1 MQSYS
6 VEFIYLFYNLFNIT
20 LRSYPLV
27 KVAYWCH
34 FFLFLRDSRLDRA
47 DEKTMIYQMAHC
59 VLFFF
64 WQRDPTE
71 YWDEGPAW
79 IFWGREREK
88 KSVKFLGASVFSV
101 TFCIGLNA
109 LTADIV
115 LLLAELWFGASV
127 EITGGYGN
135 SQIFTRKW
143 QLLLLYRP
151 AGGIHF
157 SLYIQMERT
166 CALKHVIQLF
176 CWKTHVPRSIWFH
189 FFFLKSSRFQ
199 RRSHLF
205 IMSPGPFH

>member
-34 FFLFLRDSRLDRA
+34 FFLFLRDTRLDRA

-88 KSVKFLGASVFSV
+88 KSVKFLGASVLPI
-101 TFCIGLNA
+101 CH
-109 LTADIV
+109 
-115 LLLAELWFGASV
+115 
-127 EITGGYGN
+127 
-135 SQIFTRKW
+135 
-143 QLLLLYRP
+143 LLYR
-151 AGGIHF
+151 AECSDGRYRIAACRAVIWCVSGNYWRLWQQSNIH
-157 SLYIQMERT
+157 SKVAI
-166 CALKHVIQLF
+166 AA
-176 CWKTHVPRSIWFH
+176 
-189 FFFLKSSRFQ
+189 
-199 RRSHLF
+199 F
-205 IMSPGPFH
+205 I